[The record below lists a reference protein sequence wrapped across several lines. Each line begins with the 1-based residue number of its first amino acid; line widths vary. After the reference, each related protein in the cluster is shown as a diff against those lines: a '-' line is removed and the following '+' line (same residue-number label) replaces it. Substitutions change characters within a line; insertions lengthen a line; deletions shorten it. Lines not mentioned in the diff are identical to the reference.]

1 MEKYGL
7 CESEF
12 SLMDIIWDNAPAD
25 AASIVKLSQQ
35 KLSWSRSTT
44 YTLLKRL
51 ENKGF
56 IRKEESTVGP
66 LIKREQVQD
75 YETDRLVERTFKGS
89 FPSLVSAFL
98 GKSKISKEEADKLID
113 IITSNI
119 DSEG

>member
-1 MEKYGL
+1 
-7 CESEF
+7 
-12 SLMDIIWDNAPAD
+12 MDIIWDNESAD

-51 ENKGF
+51 ESKGF
-56 IRKEESTVGP
+56 IRKEDSTVIP

-119 DSEG
+119 ESEE

>member
-12 SLMDIIWDNAPAD
+12 SLMDIIWDNESSD
-25 AASIVKLSQQ
+25 AASIVRLSQQ

-56 IRKEESTVGP
+56 IRKEESTVIP

-119 DSEG
+119 ESEE

>member
-25 AASIVKLSQQ
+25 AASIVKISQQ

-56 IRKEESTVGP
+56 IKKDGSTVTP

-119 DSEG
+119 ESEE

>member
-12 SLMDIIWDNAPAD
+12 SLMDILWDNAPAD
-25 AASIVKLSQQ
+25 AASIVKISQQ

-56 IRKEESTVGP
+56 IKKDDSTVTP

-119 DSEG
+119 ESEE

>member
-56 IRKEESTVGP
+56 IRKEESTVVP

-119 DSEG
+119 DSEE

>member
-51 ENKGF
+51 ESKGF
-56 IRKEESTVGP
+56 IRKDDSTVIP

-119 DSEG
+119 ESEE

>member
-56 IRKEESTVGP
+56 IRKDDSTVIP

-75 YETDRLVERTFKGS
+75 YETDRLVEKTFKGS

-119 DSEG
+119 ESEE

>member
-51 ENKGF
+51 ENQGF
-56 IRKEESTVGP
+56 IRKEESTVVP

-75 YETDRLVERTFKGS
+75 YETDRIVERTFKGS

-119 DSEG
+119 DSEE

>member
-25 AASIVKLSQQ
+25 AASIVKISQQ

-56 IRKEESTVGP
+56 IRKEESTVIP

-119 DSEG
+119 ESEE

>member
-56 IRKEESTVGP
+56 IRKDDSTVIP

-119 DSEG
+119 ESEE

>member
-25 AASIVKLSQQ
+25 AASIVKISQQ

-56 IRKEESTVGP
+56 IKKDDSTVTP

-119 DSEG
+119 ESEE

>member
-25 AASIVKLSQQ
+25 AASIVKLSQH

-56 IRKEESTVGP
+56 IRKEESTVVP

-119 DSEG
+119 ESEE

>member
-12 SLMDIIWDNAPAD
+12 SLMDIIWDNESAD

-51 ENKGF
+51 ESKGF
-56 IRKEESTVGP
+56 IRKEDSTVIP

-119 DSEG
+119 ESEE

>member
-51 ENKGF
+51 ESKGF
-56 IRKEESTVGP
+56 IRKEDSTVIP

-119 DSEG
+119 ESEE

>member
-56 IRKEESTVGP
+56 IRKEDSTVVP

-75 YETDRLVERTFKGS
+75 YETDRIVERTFKGS

-119 DSEG
+119 DSEE

>member
-12 SLMDIIWDNAPAD
+12 SLMDIIWDNESAD

-51 ENKGF
+51 ESKGF
-56 IRKEESTVGP
+56 IRKEDSTVIP

-75 YETDRLVERTFKGS
+75 YETDRLGERTFKGS

-119 DSEG
+119 ESEE

>member
-56 IRKEESTVGP
+56 IRKEESTVVP

>member
-12 SLMDIIWDNAPAD
+12 SLMDIIWDNESAD

-51 ENKGF
+51 ESKGF
-56 IRKEESTVGP
+56 IRKEDSTVIP

-75 YETDRLVERTFKGS
+75 YETDRLDERTFKGS

-119 DSEG
+119 ESEE

>member
-56 IRKEESTVGP
+56 IRKEESTVVP

-75 YETDRLVERTFKGS
+75 YETDRIVERTFKGS

-119 DSEG
+119 ESEE

>member
-56 IRKEESTVGP
+56 IRKEESTVVP

-75 YETDRLVERTFKGS
+75 YETDRIVERTFKGS

-119 DSEG
+119 DSEE

>member
-12 SLMDIIWDNAPAD
+12 SLMDIIWDNESAD
-25 AASIVKLSQQ
+25 AASIVRLSQQ

-56 IRKEESTVGP
+56 IRKEESTVIP

-119 DSEG
+119 ESEE

>member
-12 SLMDIIWDNAPAD
+12 SLMDIIWDNESSD
-25 AASIVKLSQQ
+25 AASIVRLSQQ

-56 IRKEESTVGP
+56 IRKEESTVIP

-98 GKSKISKEEADKLID
+98 GKSKISKVEADKLID

-119 DSEG
+119 ESEE

>member
-25 AASIVKLSQQ
+25 AASIVKVSQQ

-51 ENKGF
+51 ESKGF
-56 IRKEESTVGP
+56 IRKEDSTVIP

-119 DSEG
+119 DSEE